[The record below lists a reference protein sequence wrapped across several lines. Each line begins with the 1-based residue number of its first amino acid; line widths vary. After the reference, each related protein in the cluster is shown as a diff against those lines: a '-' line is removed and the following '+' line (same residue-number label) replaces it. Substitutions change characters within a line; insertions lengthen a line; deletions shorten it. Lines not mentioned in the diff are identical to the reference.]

1 MDFLPSF
8 ARNLSVYL
16 NYTHLSSSADGIRNE
31 DGEERTDLDLPNTA
45 PNMFNASLAYADKK
59 FNARLS
65 GNYSGAYV
73 DEIGG
78 RAFEDR
84 YYDKQFFLDF
94 NAGYKFNKNL
104 SIYVSLNNITN
115 QALRYYQGE
124 KSRTMQSESYGQR
137 LTFGLKY
144 DLFKRN

>member
-1 MDFLPSF
+1 
-8 ARNLSVYL
+8 
-16 NYTHLSSSADGIRNE
+16 
-31 DGEERTDLDLPNTA
+31 
-45 PNMFNASLAYADKK
+45 MFNTSLAYADKK

-65 GNYSGAYV
+65 ANYSGAYV

-104 SIYVSLNNITN
+104 SVYASLNNITD

-124 KSRTMQSESYGQR
+124 KSRTMQSEKYGQR

-144 DLFKRN
+144 DLFKRK